1 MKAKVNKPKFV
12 NEYFSLDDK
21 IKFLQSFDLIN
32 LQKAAKI
39 GNIPSSKLK
48 TRRNAI
54 KSILAFD
61 LKNKFLICQNIYDN
75 LSEYYKKKI
84 DDVYTFKTIEW
95 NMYEFDHMKSKEWEL
110 IKDDLQKE
118 HKIFLNQVNIN
129 AQNITIPLNNLQEP
143 DAEITFSSLGFSDTK
158 TNKIKK
164 LTNIEDITNISN
176 TKEKIIADATEI
188 KTTNKTKKTNNKIS
202 TNKKQ
207 KNKIKTE
214 LNFKTLDFDTNKSNE
229 TKVLHSINKEHS
241 NVSTLDT
248 KLKKA
253 RKVSKNKI
261 DNKKDNIIDDEN
273 KIINTKK
280 QIFEIENSLNKS
292 LNSNNETEHLNI
304 KREIQN
310 IDSSIECKYIKEHML
325 NNLEKLNQI
334 NQEIL
339 DIKSN
344 LHNINV
350 DLANFFSLNKL
361 AIIEKNL
368 ISNQKILNYLEEN
381 VGKITIQQENLLNS
395 NKKYQDQAENILHND
410 FLKLSSN
417 IESYNSMF
425 KQIMND
431 NKNILNSL
439 SNLVNQPKKYAFS
452 VEDKIL
458 NNIKEMQDI
467 KHMMKNNSTNELKNP
482 ILNQHTCCARYK
494 IKTTNTTKINDELMI
509 QEQKRHKN
517 NLEQLWKQYE
527 KITSSKHFEKKDN
540 EIKTDFT
547 NNKCVNKLLFN
558 TLEKL
563 KNLKNQN
570 SKLFEENNKL
580 KLQHYNKN
588 IFNVKV
594 IKKVLSTISIK

>member
-12 NEYFSLDDK
+12 DEYFSLDDK

-176 TKEKIIADATEI
+176 TKEKIIADAKEI

-202 TNKKQ
+202 ANKKQ

-241 NVSTLDT
+241 NASTLDT
-248 KLKKA
+248 KLKKS

-261 DNKKDNIIDDEN
+261 DNKKENIIDDEN
-273 KIINTKK
+273 KIINAKK

-304 KREIQN
+304 KHEIQN

-325 NNLEKLNQI
+325 NNLAKLNQI

-381 VGKITIQQENLLNS
+381 IGKITIQQENLLNS
-395 NKKYQDQAENILHND
+395 NKKYQDQTENILHND

-439 SNLVNQPKKYAFS
+439 SNLVNQPNKYAFS

-547 NNKCVNKLLFN
+547 GNKCVNKLLFN